1 MNYLEAIFLGLVQ
14 GLSEFLPISSS
25 GHLVIFQQ
33 LFGLSDDIAANMLFD
48 VLVHIGTLVAVFVAF
63 RHRIWRLIKA
73 VGGIVADLCRGRFS
87 FRKADEDKR
96 MVILVLV
103 ATAVLVPF
111 IPFRGYL
118 EILFSSMLTVGIA
131 LLFTALLL
139 SFADRVKKG
148 NKTMKD
154 MKVRD
159 ALIVGAFQGVAL
171 TPGISRSGSTITS
184 GLLCGLTRSSAVEF
198 SFILSIPAVLGAT
211 ILSLTDAL
219 DAGVNWGELP
229 VYLVGVVTAAVVGY
243 LCIRLLKMIAA
254 KGKFGFFAYYCWAV
268 GLLTLILTLIK

>member
-171 TPGISRSGSTITS
+171 TPGHLPFGFDHYLR
-184 GLLCGLTRSSAVEF
+184 
-198 SFILSIPAVLGAT
+198 PAVRPDPFQRGGVLLHPLHPRHSGQRSAAFVRCGAH
-211 ILSLTDAL
+211 AL
-219 DAGVNWGELP
+219 
-229 VYLVGVVTAAVVGY
+229 
-243 LCIRLLKMIAA
+243 
-254 KGKFGFFAYYCWAV
+254 
-268 GLLTLILTLIK
+268 

>member
-184 GLLCGLTRSSAVEF
+184 GLLCGLTRSSSRWSSPSSSPSPPFWARVLHLSDAAHMLSEVSLGPYIVGMAVA
-198 SFILSIPAVLGAT
+198 AV
-211 ILSLTDAL
+211 
-219 DAGVNWGELP
+219 AGFAAIKLIQ
-229 VYLVGVVTAAVVGY
+229 YLV
-243 LCIRLLKMIAA
+243 K
-254 KGKFGFFAYYCWAV
+254 KEKFGMFAYYCAAM
-268 GLLTLILTLIK
+268 GLFVIIYSLVK